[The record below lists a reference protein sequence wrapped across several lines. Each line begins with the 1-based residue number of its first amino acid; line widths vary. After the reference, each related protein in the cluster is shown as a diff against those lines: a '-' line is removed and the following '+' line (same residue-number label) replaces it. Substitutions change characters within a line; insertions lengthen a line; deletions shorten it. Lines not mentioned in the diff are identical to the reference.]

1 MVNMSSSEDSMVFKI
16 NWFDEMAA
24 SDRPYKLFFFPID
37 NSIEIVDVK
46 SGKIHLRRIRNFDV
60 DRNQLIVGA

>member
-1 MVNMSSSEDSMVFKI
+1 MVSLAEDSMVFKLT
-16 NWFDEMAA
+16 WFDEMAA
-24 SDRPYKLFFFPID
+24 SDRPYKLFFFPVD

-60 DRNQLIVGA
+60 ERSQLTVGN

>member
-1 MVNMSSSEDSMVFKI
+1 
-16 NWFDEMAA
+16 MAA